1 MKDHAYHPR
10 SSIVFSSCAVVV
22 VSSNRLK
29 TFPHH
34 NKDFKD
40 NPFYYLI
47 VSSNVLSLLPLYVLN
62 GPFFPESRSADNLFQ
77 THNYQET
84 TLEHFYIGIT
94 FSSCSNE

>member
-10 SSIVFSSCAVVV
+10 SSNVFSSCAVVV
-22 VSSNRLK
+22 VASNRLK
-29 TFPHH
+29 TFSH

-62 GPFFPESRSADNLFQ
+62 GPFFPESRSAGNLFQ
-77 THNYQET
+77 THNYHET
-84 TLEHFYIGIT
+84 TLEHF
-94 FSSCSNE
+94 